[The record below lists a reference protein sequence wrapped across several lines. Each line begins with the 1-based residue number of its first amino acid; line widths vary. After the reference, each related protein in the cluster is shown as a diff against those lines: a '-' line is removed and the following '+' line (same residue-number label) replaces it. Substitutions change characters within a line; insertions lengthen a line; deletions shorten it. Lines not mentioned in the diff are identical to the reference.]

1 MRKTRIF
8 TIIFSAVFCLAPAL
22 VFAGAFDYK
31 PMEMIPGFESET
43 IGNFYTYI
51 GAVYKFGL
59 WTVGICAMFMIGI
72 GGYMYLISA
81 GNSSSVTKAKGVIV
95 DAIAGLILALLS
107 YLLLY
112 EINPNLVR
120 LGGNNIGG
128 NTALT
133 EQIITSK
140 TLSKGCENYAN
151 DFESA
156 SGGDKNLKCLLIG
169 IANAESNCNPNA
181 ISKHNACGMMQILPA
196 TAGQPCEELL
206 SNPSASIQKAASI
219 LASSRNNIPSSS
231 GFSLGT
237 GYALNKTTVSYGDYT
252 YDTGND
258 DLIASY
264 NAGSGKIAA
273 TPGKAGPFVAST
285 DCPSPTTPA
294 WQCHINPGGF
304 SETQKYV
311 MRVQSFQAACL
322 AK

>member
-1 MRKTRIF
+1 MYKKLTALLL
-8 TIIFSAVFCLAPAL
+8 AVFCLAPTL
-22 VFAGAFDYK
+22 VLAGAFDYR
-31 PMEMIPGFESET
+31 PMEMIPGFEAET
-43 IGNFYTYI
+43 VGNFYTYI

-72 GGYMYLISA
+72 GGYMYIISA
-81 GNSSSVTKAKGVIV
+81 GNSSSMTKAKGVII
-95 DAIAGLILALLS
+95 DAIAGLILALVSFLI
-107 YLLLY
+107 LY
-112 EINPNLVR
+112 EINPNLVK
-120 LGGNNIGG
+120 LGGNDIGG

-133 EQIITSK
+133 EKIITSK
-140 TLSKGCENYAN
+140 TLTKGCENYAN

-169 IANAESNCNPNA
+169 IANAESNCNPSA

-196 TAGQPCEELL
+196 TAGQSCEELL

-219 LASSRNNIPSSS
+219 IASSRNSIPSSS

-237 GYALNKTTVSYGDYT
+237 SYALAKTTVSYGDYT

-258 DLIASY
+258 DLIAAY

-273 TPGKAGPFVAST
+273 TPGKAGPFVVST